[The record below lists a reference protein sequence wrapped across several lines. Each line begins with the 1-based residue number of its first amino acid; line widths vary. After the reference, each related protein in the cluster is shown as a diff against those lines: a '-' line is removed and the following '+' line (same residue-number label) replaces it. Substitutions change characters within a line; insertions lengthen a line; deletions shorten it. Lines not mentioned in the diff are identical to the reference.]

1 MAIRIFA
8 CTWTTRQ
15 EDGMTHVYNP
25 IQAYFE
31 ENSVAPDRITIGTL
45 WPDRDPDTHLPVFSY
60 CLVNVRSPDIP
71 GSTLEQLDN
80 LGGVTMIP
88 AYRLTKPW
96 DEIPQAVRDAIATR
110 LGNLGAPSTIWTNN
124 TIYRDFLIKLGKWVR
139 SIFDIANYDA
149 IPETE
154 FD

>member
-1 MAIRIFA
+1 
-8 CTWTTRQ
+8 
-15 EDGMTHVYNP
+15 
-25 IQAYFE
+25 
-31 ENSVAPDRITIGTL
+31 
-45 WPDRDPDTHLPVFSY
+45 
-60 CLVNVRSPDIP
+60 
-71 GSTLEQLDN
+71 
-80 LGGVTMIP
+80 MIP